1 MMELAVRNETG
12 GDVSVIEVNDAV
24 FGTRFNEAL
33 IHQVITAYLSVGR
46 AGTRAQK
53 SRGEVSGGGR
63 KPWRQK
69 GLGRARAGSIRSPL
83 WRGGGVTF
91 AARPAHYDQK
101 VNRKMYRSAL
111 RSILSEL
118 VRQQRLLIVDEFSVT
133 LPKTREL
140 VERLRKF
147 ELGKVLIL
155 VDGTDEN
162 LQLASRNLDWVEVY
176 EASRVDP
183 VRLIAFD
190 QVLLTVPALK
200 QLEDRV
206 R

>member
-1 MMELAVRNETG
+1 MELAVRSESG
-12 GDVSVIEVNDAV
+12 GDVSAIEVSEKA
-24 FGTRFNEAL
+24 FGARFNEAL
-33 IHQVITAYLSVGR
+33 VHQVITAYLSAGR

-53 SRGEVSGGGR
+53 SRADVSGGGR

-91 AARPAHYDQK
+91 AARPTRYEQK

-111 RSILSEL
+111 RAIVSEL
-118 VRQQRLLIVDEFSVT
+118 VRQRRLLILEQFSVAV
-133 LPKTREL
+133 PKTKQL
-140 VERLRKF
+140 VERLKQLA
-147 ELGKVLIL
+147 LGRVLIL
-155 VDGTDEN
+155 LDRTDEN
-162 LQLASRNLDWVEVY
+162 LQLASRNLHWVEVC

>member
-1 MMELAVRNETG
+1 MELAVRSEG
-12 GDVSVIEVNDAV
+12 DGDVSVVEVSDKA
-24 FGTRFNEAL
+24 FGARFNESL
-33 IHQVITAYLSVGR
+33 VHQVITAYLAAGR

-53 SRGEVSGGGR
+53 SRAEVSGGGR

-69 GLGRARAGSIRSPL
+69 GLGRARAGSIRSPI

-91 AARPAHYDQK
+91 AARPTNYEQK
-101 VNRKMYRSAL
+101 VNRKMYRVAL

-118 VRQQRLLIVDEFSVT
+118 VRQQRLLILNEFSVAA
-133 LPKTREL
+133 PKTKAL
-140 VERLRKF
+140 LERLKTF

-155 VDGTDEN
+155 VERPDEN
-162 LQLASRNLDWVEVY
+162 LELASRNLHWVEVC

-183 VRLIAFD
+183 VRLVAFD

-200 QLEDRV
+200 QLEERV

>member
-1 MMELAVRNETG
+1 MELAVRNEAG
-12 GDVSVIEVNDAV
+12 SDVSAIEVNEAV

-33 IHQVITAYLSVGR
+33 IHQVITAYLSAGR

-53 SRGEVSGGGR
+53 SRAEVSGGGR

-91 AARPAHYDQK
+91 AARPTHYEQK
-101 VNRKMYRSAL
+101 VNRKMYRLAL

-118 VRQQRLLIVDEFSVT
+118 VRQQRLLILDEFLVT
-133 LPKTREL
+133 VPKTREL
-140 VERLRKF
+140 IGRLKNF
-147 ELGKVLIL
+147 ASGKVLIL
-155 VDGTDEN
+155 VDRTDEN
-162 LQLASRNLDWVEVY
+162 LRLASRNLDWVEVY

-183 VRLIAFD
+183 VRLVAFD

>member
-1 MMELAVRNETG
+1 MELQVRSEVG
-12 GDVSVIEVNDAV
+12 DDVSVVEVSDGV
-24 FGTRFNEAL
+24 FGARFNEPL
-33 IHQVITAYLSVGR
+33 IHQVVTAYLSAAR

-53 SRGEVSGGGR
+53 SRAAVRGGGR

-91 AARPAHYDQK
+91 AARPQSYEQK

-118 VRQQRLLIVDEFSVT
+118 VRQQRLLVFDGLSVT
-133 LPKTREL
+133 APKTKDL
-140 VERLRKF
+140 VARLKPF
-147 ELGKVLIL
+147 ELGKVLIV
-155 VDGTDEN
+155 VDDANEN
-162 LQLASRNLDWVEVY
+162 LELAARNLHWVEVC
-176 EASRVDP
+176 EALRVDP
-183 VRLIAFD
+183 VSLIAFD

-200 QLEDRV
+200 RLEARFQ
-206 R
+206 

>member
-1 MMELAVRNETG
+1 MDLAVKSGTG
-12 GDVSVIEVNDAV
+12 SDVSTIEVSDSV
-24 FGTRFNEAL
+24 FGAHFNEAL
-33 IHQVITAYLSVGR
+33 IHQVIVAYLSAGR
-46 AGTRAQK
+46 AGSRAQK
-53 SRGEVSGGGR
+53 NRADVRGGGR

-69 GLGRARAGSIRSPL
+69 GLGRARTGSIRSPL

-91 AARPAHYDQK
+91 AARPTSYEQK
-101 VNRKMYRSAL
+101 INRKMYRSAL

-118 VRQQRLLIVDEFSVT
+118 VRQQRLLILDQFSVMA
-133 LPKTREL
+133 PKTKAL
-140 VERLRKF
+140 VERLRQF
-147 ELGKVLIL
+147 ELSRVLIL
-155 VDGTDEN
+155 LDRTDEN
-162 LQLASRNLDWVEVY
+162 LQLASRNLHWVEIC

-183 VRLIAFD
+183 VRLVAFD

>member
-1 MMELAVRNETG
+1 MELAVRSETG
-12 GDVSVIEVNDAV
+12 GDVSAIEVSDAV
-24 FGTRFNEAL
+24 FGYRFNEAL
-33 IHQVITAYLSVGR
+33 IHQVITAYLAAGR

-53 SRGEVSGGGR
+53 SRAEVSGGGR

-91 AARPAHYDQK
+91 AARPTRYEQK

-118 VRQQRLLIVDEFSVT
+118 VRQQRLLILETFSIAV
-133 LPKTREL
+133 PKTKEL
-140 VERLRKF
+140 VGRLKKL

-155 VDGTDEN
+155 VERADEN
-162 LQLASRNLDWVEVY
+162 LQLAARNLDGVEVC

-190 QVLLTVPALK
+190 QVLLTVSALK
-200 QLEDRV
+200 QLEERV
-206 R
+206 G

>member
-1 MMELAVRNETG
+1 MELAVRSESG
-12 GDVSVIEVNDAV
+12 GDAATVEVSDSV
-24 FGTRFNEAL
+24 FDTRFNETL
-33 IHQVITAYLSVGR
+33 IHQVITAYLSAGR

-53 SRGEVSGGGR
+53 SRAEVSGGGR

-91 AARPAHYDQK
+91 AARPTHYELK
-101 VNRKMYRSAL
+101 VNRKMYRLAL

-118 VRQQRLLIVDEFSVT
+118 VRQRRLLIVDE
-133 LPKTREL
+133 LAIAAPKTKAL
-140 VERLRKF
+140 VDHLKKF

-155 VDGTDEN
+155 VDRADEN
-162 LQLASRNLDWVEVY
+162 LQLAARNLPWAEVY

-183 VRLIAFD
+183 VRLVAFD
-190 QVLLTVPALK
+190 QVLLTVSALK
-200 QLEDRV
+200 QLEERV

>member
-1 MMELAVRNETG
+1 MELAVRSETG
-12 GDVSVIEVNDAV
+12 GVVSAIEVNDEA
-24 FGTRFNEAL
+24 FGARFNEPL
-33 IHQVITAYLSVGR
+33 VHQVITAYLSAGR
-46 AGTRAQK
+46 AGTKAQRTRA
-53 SRGEVSGGGR
+53 EVRGGGR

-91 AARPAHYDQK
+91 ASRPRSYEQK

-118 VRQQRLLIVDEFSVT
+118 VRQQRLLILDQFSVAA
-133 LPKTREL
+133 PKTKAL
-140 VERLRKF
+140 VERLKQF

-155 VDGTDEN
+155 ADHPDER
-162 LQLASRNLDWVEVY
+162 LALASRNLHWVEVY
-176 EASRVDP
+176 QASRVDP

>member
-1 MMELAVRNETG
+1 MELAVRNEAG
-12 GDVSVIEVNDAV
+12 SDVSAIEVNEAV

-33 IHQVITAYLSVGR
+33 IHQVITAYLSAGR

-53 SRGEVSGGGR
+53 SRAEVSGGGR

-91 AARPAHYDQK
+91 AARPTHYEQK
-101 VNRKMYRSAL
+101 VNRKMYRLAL

-118 VRQQRLLIVDEFSVT
+118 VRQQRLLILDEFLVT
-133 LPKTREL
+133 VPKTREL
-140 VERLRKF
+140 IGRLKNF
-147 ELGKVLIL
+147 ASGKVLIL
-155 VDGTDEN
+155 VDRTDEN